1 MPVSR
6 SLRMGF
12 HTHPRRC
19 NSCLFTGTFVGAIAQ
34 LGEHLLC
41 TQGVIGSIPVSSTNS
56 GAIVQLVRTP
66 ACHAGGRGFDTH
78 SSRHHRSLV
87 QLRRTADSKSAN
99 GGLIPSTP
107 AIIGAS
113 PSGKAADSDSAY
125 RWSESISPC
134 QAPRSISRTHQLP
147 SHVSDTLCRQAS
159 ALSARPSATSSTR

>member
-19 NSCLFTGTFVGAIAQ
+19 NSCLFTGTLLWSGGRVVYDRALLKLRACALRRFESCPDRVFFACYGAIAQ

-87 QLRRTADSKSAN
+87 QLRRTADPKSVN

-107 AIIGAS
+107 AIIGAL
-113 PSGKAADSDSAY
+113 
-125 RWSESISPC
+125 
-134 QAPRSISRTHQLP
+134 Q
-147 SHVSDTLCRQAS
+147 
-159 ALSARPSATSSTR
+159 